1 MKLLA
6 NFIPNPKI
14 MQRKKREILHGN
26 HSQSLRQSI
35 GSRLRKSLR
44 KSQFRLL
51 AAILVLSLSFLS
63 STPAFAAPSKWE
75 TIKTERTDVKTVVK
89 DAEVEIKATRGVI
102 VVSSSRPVQIKVYTI
117 LGQLISRETLPAGTS
132 QLSVAAHGVYI
143 IKTGD
148 LTCKVAL

>member
-14 MQRKKREILHGN
+14 MQRKIREISHGN
-26 HSQSLRQSI
+26 HNQSPRHSL
-35 GSRLRKSLR
+35 GSRLRGCLR
-44 KSQFRLL
+44 KSQSRLV
-51 AAILVLSLSFLS
+51 AALLVFSISAAF
-63 STPAFAAPSKWE
+63 STPVLAAPSKWE
-75 TIKTERTDVKTVVK
+75 TIKTERTDVKTIVK
-89 DAEVEIKATRGVI
+89 DTEVEIKATRGVI

-132 QLSVAAHGVYI
+132 QLNVPAHGVYI